1 MNVARRLTA
10 NMAFAVGGRVISALI
25 GLAITGLVT
34 RHLGAELF
42 GIYRTAS
49 AWAVLGCTLANLGL
63 SVVCL
68 REISRPG
75 ADITRIIGTAL
86 TLRFITAALSIVV
99 LTVVFMQVPLAHMG
113 DPLRLAHAV
122 TIAGIGTMATLGNE
136 LVVTIFQSALAQ
148 RRATIAELSGGAV
161 TLVLTLVVIYMGGSL
176 LGLMGAATG
185 GLIMTLLISV
195 VLAESIAPVRP
206 RLDIA
211 LAGSL
216 LVLGIPLFMSDIV
229 GMVTLRLDTVALS
242 LFSTPTEVGYYGVAN
257 KLREVAVKLPYM
269 FAAFL
274 MPLLVRSMGDLR
286 EFNLRLSNS
295 LVAVWVFAVSV
306 MLAMGCFGDVILHL
320 LAGRGFAESTS
331 VVQITGIALAA
342 GSLSAVLQMGVLA
355 RDRAGQVLNAHIISA
370 VVAIAGYYLLIPRW
384 GAAGTA
390 WAVAAGESA
399 FMLRLL
405 WIASPDGISALPWRK
420 LLGVGLVGGFSA
432 ALLLGLRARGVG
444 LAWALSAAV
453 VLYPLLLLGAGVA
466 SRQQL
471 MSLVGRS
478 GPKDPNVS

>member
-10 NMAFAVGGRVISALI
+10 NMAFAVGGRVISAFI
-25 GLAITGLVT
+25 GLAITALVT

-86 TLRFITAALSIVV
+86 TLRFATAAVSIVV
-99 LTVVFMQVPLAHMG
+99 LTLIFLHMPMRHMG
-113 DPLRLAHAV
+113 DPVRLAYAV
-122 TIAGIGTMATLGNE
+122 AIAGIGTMATLGNE
-136 LVVTIFQSALAQ
+136 LVVTIFQSVLAQ
-148 RRATIAELSGGAV
+148 RRATIAELAGGVV
-161 TLVLTLVVIYMGGSL
+161 TLALTLIVIYMGGGL
-176 LGLMGAATG
+176 LGLISAATA
-185 GLIMTLLISV
+185 GLIMTLLIAV

-206 RLDIA
+206 RLDLA

-216 LVLGIPLFMSDIV
+216 MVLGLPLFMSDII

-242 LFSTPTEVGYYGVAN
+242 LFSSPTEVGYYGVAN

-274 MPLLVRSMGDLR
+274 MPLLVRSVGDRR

-306 MLAMGCFGDVILHL
+306 MIAMGCFADAILHL
-320 LAGRGFAESTS
+320 LAGKGFAASTT
-331 VVQITGIALAA
+331 VVQITGLALAA
-342 GSLSAVLQMGVLA
+342 GSLAAVLQMGAFA
-355 RDRAGQVLNAHIISA
+355 RDKSAQVMRAHFFSA
-370 VVAIAGYYLLIPRW
+370 LVALVGYVLLIPRW

-390 WAVAAGESA
+390 WAVAAGEGV
-399 FMLRLL
+399 FTLRLL
-405 WIASPDGISALPWRK
+405 WIASPDGVTALPWRK
-420 LLGVGLVGGFSA
+420 LIGVGVMGAFSA
-432 ALLLGLRARGVG
+432 ALILGLRARGAG
-444 LAWALSAAV
+444 LPLALVAAV
-453 VLYPLLLLGAGVA
+453 VLYPALLLAGGIA
-466 SRQQL
+466 SRQQI
-471 MSLVGRS
+471 MSLLGR
-478 GPKDPNVS
+478 GPPDK